1 MPTQHIASWLLEH
14 SDVPLTVIKPVATRL
29 GISTNHLGAALF
41 AGQIIYEN
49 QDTIVEYANRGG
61 LTVGRFLH
69 ERAAERYGEDHA
81 LTVSLGENVEALN
94 EAFEGTEE
102 EAVTFAEFY
111 RQLRQAD
118 RDTPGLGPGEG
129 LLDTAKE
136 SVSETKDA
144 MTGAK
149 ESVRDAADPVGG
161 AKDAV
166 GDAKDAVR
174 DARSAVSDVGDAVS
188 DARGAVS
195 DARGSRRSDS
205 ESEAVEIPVSNGD

>member
-1 MPTQHIASWLLEH
+1 MPTQHITSWLLKH
-14 SDVPLTVIKPVATRL
+14 SDIPLTVIKPVATRL

-41 AGQIIYEN
+41 AGQIVYEN

-69 ERAAERYGEDHA
+69 ERAAERYGDDHA
-81 LTVSLGENVEALN
+81 LTRYLGENVEALS

-111 RQLRQAD
+111 RQFRQVD

-129 LLDTAKE
+129 LLDTAKGH
-136 SVSETKDA
+136 VSETKDA
-144 MTGAK
+144 MTGA
-149 ESVRDAADPVGG
+149 EASLRDAADP
-161 AKDAV
+161 V

-195 DARGSRRSDS
+195 DARGSGRSDS
-205 ESEAVEIPVSNGD
+205 ESEVVEIPVTNGD